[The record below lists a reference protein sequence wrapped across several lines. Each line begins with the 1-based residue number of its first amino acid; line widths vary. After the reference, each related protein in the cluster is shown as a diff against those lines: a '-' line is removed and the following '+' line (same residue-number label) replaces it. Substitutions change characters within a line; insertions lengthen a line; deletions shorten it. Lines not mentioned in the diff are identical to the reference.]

1 MFTLSGRTAAV
12 IGATGYQGL
21 GIVRALL
28 DGGMNVAMLTHM
40 PERVAPIIASLP
52 EEQRSRCAGISNEG
66 GDGPSLSRVADAFGS
81 LDVLIP
87 NHGPG
92 PRQEGIYTMDME
104 DFARRLDM
112 QLAGTLKIV
121 RCALPYLEKS
131 RAGRIILIS
140 SAGARLGLAEEGLAD
155 CVVKGAVQSMTFA
168 LAREL
173 AGKGITV
180 NCIAKSGLKDTPF
193 LTKPERGKPPVLGEP
208 TDSVLLARTPL
219 GFSGTPE
226 SFGAAA
232 AWLASEEAGFVTGE
246 IVNLSGGLAMG

>member
-21 GIVRALL
+21 GVVRALL

-66 GDGPSLSRVADAFGS
+66 GDGPSLSRVVDKFGS

-92 PRQEGIYTMDME
+92 PRQEGLAEMDLE
-104 DFARRLDM
+104 DFSRRLDM
-112 QLAGTLKIV
+112 MLAGTVKII

-131 RAGRIILIS
+131 HAGRIILIS
-140 SAGARLGLAEEGLAD
+140 SAGARLGLSEEGLAD
-155 CVVKGAVQSMTFA
+155 CVVKGAMLSMTGY

-173 AGKGITV
+173 AEKGITV

-208 TDSVLLARTPL
+208 TDSILLPKIPL

-246 IVNLSGGLAMG
+246 VVNLSGGLLIG

>member
-21 GIVRALL
+21 GVVRALL

-52 EEQRSRCAGISNEG
+52 EEQRSRCVGVSNEG
-66 GDGPSLSRVADAFGS
+66 GDGPSLSRVVDAFGS

-92 PRQEGIYTMDME
+92 PRAEGLAELDFE
-104 DFARRLDM
+104 DFTRRLNM
-112 QLAGTLKIV
+112 MVAGTANII
-121 RCALPYLEKS
+121 RYALPYLEKS

-140 SAGARLGLAEEGLAD
+140 SAGARLGLAEEGFAD
-155 CVVKGAVQSMTFA
+155 CVVKGAVQSMTSY

-173 AGKGITV
+173 APKGITV

-193 LTKPERGKPPVLGEP
+193 LKKPEPGKPPVLGEP
-208 TDSVLLARTPL
+208 TDSPLLDRIPL
-219 GFSGTPE
+219 GISGTPE

-246 IVNLSGGLAMG
+246 IVNLSGGLLLG

>member
-1 MFTLSGRTAAV
+1 MLTLSGRTAAV

-28 DGGMNVAMLTHM
+28 DGGMNVAMMTHM

-52 EEQRSRCAGISNEG
+52 ENQRSRCIGVSNEG
-66 GDGPSLSRVADAFGS
+66 GDGPSLSRVVDVFGS

-92 PRQEGIYTMDME
+92 PRQEGIENMDMD
-104 DFARRLDM
+104 DFSRRLDM
-112 QLAGTLKIV
+112 MVAGTLKII
-121 RCALPYLEKS
+121 RCALPWLEKS
-131 RAGRIILIS
+131 SAGRIILIS
-140 SAGARLGLAEEGLAD
+140 SAGARLGLQEEGLAD
-155 CVVKGAVQSMTFA
+155 CVVKGAVQSMAFS

-173 AGKGITV
+173 APKGITV

-208 TDSVLLARTPL
+208 TDSVLLPKTPL

-246 IVNLSGGLAMG
+246 VVNLSGGLSMG

>member
-1 MFTLSGRTAAV
+1 MLTLSGRTAAV

-28 DGGMNVAMLTHM
+28 DGGMNVAMMTHM

-52 EEQRSRCAGISNEG
+52 ENQRSRCIGVSNEG
-66 GDGPSLSRVADAFGS
+66 GDGPSLSRVVDAFGS

-92 PRQEGIYTMDME
+92 PRQEGIENMDMD
-104 DFARRLDM
+104 DFSRRLDM
-112 QLAGTLKIV
+112 MVAGTLKII
-121 RCALPYLEKS
+121 RCALPWLEKS
-131 RAGRIILIS
+131 SAGRIILIS
-140 SAGARLGLAEEGLAD
+140 SAGARLGLQEEGLAD
-155 CVVKGAVQSMTFA
+155 CVVKGAVQSMTFS
-168 LAREL
+168 LAQEL
-173 AGKGITV
+173 APKGITV

-208 TDSVLLARTPL
+208 TDSVLLPKIPL

-232 AWLASEEAGFVTGE
+232 TWLASEEAGFVTGE
-246 IVNLSGGLAMG
+246 VVNLSGGLSMG